1 MYTIRN
7 EQDQYILEKSDQ
19 PLLTPRG
26 ESVRTT
32 HQILA
37 DRLLAD
43 LRKHGEDPS
52 DPVSMVAFHYPM
64 IDFFNVAPRVE
75 LEHSIAIGLDREN
88 DWTFNCPTATP
99 EPMMRWMGFFG
110 THSTRAEQ
118 GKKWLSTLS
127 LIQLCAVCVVGR
139 VTESVN
145 IPFTVASEQLS
156 EKEIVEYAKVIN
168 EFYPYLSTRDL
179 TQILKNFLF
188 YFNLEKLSANG

>member
-1 MYTIRN
+1 
-7 EQDQYILEKSDQ
+7 
-19 PLLTPRG
+19 
-26 ESVRTT
+26 
-32 HQILA
+32 
-37 DRLLAD
+37 
-43 LRKHGEDPS
+43 
-52 DPVSMVAFHYPM
+52 MVAFHYPM

-179 TQILKNFLF
+179 TQILNNFLF